1 MQNGTSGPSK
11 QSKKWQG
18 VFEPHKAQTDMLVYK
33 ASSTIIV
40 SINSMFSRDFV
51 LSVAPLIYI
60 SHPSGAKQLQ
70 IIMVLV

>member
-18 VFEPHKAQTDMLVYK
+18 VFEPPKAQTDMPVYK
-33 ASSTIIV
+33 ASSALVV
-40 SINSMFSRDFV
+40 SINSMFSRNFV
-51 LSVAPLIYI
+51 LSAAPLIYL
-60 SHPSGAKQLQ
+60 SHLSGAKQLQ